1 MNDNIEVTTDMVITL
16 VFDKNGEGTYRFSTN
31 ELTMPFAFAVVSE
44 KMEEI
49 LAKDDQKARL
59 KKNRTLPKTTVLLN
73 KKVRRDIT
81 AALRILT
88 PVLIECHK
96 ELFAKYRLQISED
109 ILQQEG
115 IKNKRTETV
124 LKSLNY
130 EK

>member
-1 MNDNIEVTTDMVITL
+1 M
-16 VFDKNGEGTYRFSTN
+16 G
-31 ELTMPFAFAVVSE
+31 
-44 KMEEI
+44 
-49 LAKDDQKARL
+49 
-59 KKNRTLPKTTVLLN
+59 
-73 KKVRRDIT
+73 RRRQWDIA

-115 IKNKRTETV
+115 IKNKRTETA
-124 LKSLNY
+124 LKSLNH

>member
-16 VFDKNGEGTYRFSTN
+16 VFDKNGPIVTG
-31 ELTMPFAFAVVSE
+31 

-73 KKVRRDIT
+73 KKVRSDIA

-96 ELFAKYRLQISED
+96 ELFAKYCLQISED

-124 LKSLNY
+124 LKSLNH